1 MPPSPDAI
9 EEHLRSAS
17 DAILLLVGEVE
28 QLERHKRG
36 VAPGDAR
43 FDELAAAV
51 KEAAISLAEF
61 SKAELDWG
69 RDADGLKQH
78 VAPIEHSTSPQN
90 LSAILGRWRQI
101 ERQLNEAEPGSPE
114 AQALFEAFERV
125 RDEYMTA
132 FAARTRESST
142 DTSTER

>member
-1 MPPSPDAI
+1 MRSSPDDI

-17 DAILLLVGEVE
+17 DAILLLVAEVE

-51 KEAAISLAEF
+51 KDAAVSLAEF

-69 RDADGLKQH
+69 RDADGLKQA
-78 VAPIEHSTSPQN
+78 VAPIERSAAPQN
-90 LSAILGRWRQI
+90 LSAILERWRQI
-101 ERQLNEAEPGSPE
+101 ERQLNDAEPGSPE
-114 AQALFEAFERV
+114 ARALFDAFERV

-132 FAARTRESST
+132 FVARTRE
-142 DTSTER
+142 TSAER

>member
-1 MPPSPDAI
+1 MPPSPDDI
-9 EEHLRSAS
+9 EQHLRSAS

-51 KEAAISLAEF
+51 KDAAATLAEF
-61 SKAELDWG
+61 SRAELDWG
-69 RDADGLKQH
+69 RDADGLKQD
-78 VAPIEHSTSPQN
+78 VATINHSKSPAN
-90 LSAILGRWRQI
+90 LAAILDRWRQI
-101 ERQLNEAEPGSPE
+101 ERQLNEAEPGSPRSRE
-114 AQALFEAFERV
+114 LFEAYQRV

-132 FAARTRESST
+132 FAARTSEAPP
-142 DTSTER
+142 EG